1 VELVGASSLGPLL
14 LVGSK
19 ALLVSC
25 VDTEQADLACAAI
38 DCGFLL
44 AVGSLSAVVVRD
56 GNRAG
61 KLDALVDPLM
71 QLGLGHIALEMIF
84 NGVLLDRLKP
94 GNNYKLTPDLWV
106 HHIAA
111 LGCGVF
117 TVLSGN
123 AMGGDSSTARKFVMQ
138 GCRMAATEC
147 TAGLPISFSQA
158 LKFERLSGW
167 RSIALGATMAGTFV
181 WRTLH
186 SRDILREYNNAVR
199 ASRKG
204 GAKGVPHAWVGRLAA
219 GTIAG
224 GNAIWTFRIFKGLYK
239 KLRGSKKKKSDGY
252 KTVWVTPP
260 KGRRPADD
268 DE

>member
-1 VELVGASSLGPLL
+1 MPLFGKGPTTASKQPPVELVGASSLGPLL

-71 QLGLGHIALEMIF
+71 QVSVGKLRRCSRCPSRFCSRAAAVPWFFRLTKCAPQLGLGHIALEMIF

-147 TAGLPISFSQA
+147 TAGLPISFSQ
-158 LKFERLSGW
+158 
-167 RSIALGATMAGTFV
+167 V
-181 WRTLH
+181 
-186 SRDILREYNNAVR
+186 
-199 ASRKG
+199 
-204 GAKGVPHAWVGRLAA
+204 
-219 GTIAG
+219 
-224 GNAIWTFRIFKGLYK
+224 
-239 KLRGSKKKKSDGY
+239 
-252 KTVWVTPP
+252 
-260 KGRRPADD
+260 
-268 DE
+268 